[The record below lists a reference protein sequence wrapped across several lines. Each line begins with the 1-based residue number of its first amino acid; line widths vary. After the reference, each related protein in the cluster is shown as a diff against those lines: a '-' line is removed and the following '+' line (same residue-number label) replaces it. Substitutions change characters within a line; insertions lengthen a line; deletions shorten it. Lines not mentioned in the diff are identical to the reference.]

1 LNEIGIVKFLVD
13 ESAGIKVSRKLKQ
26 MNFDAISVIQFMK
39 GAGDEEI
46 IRKAIDENRVII
58 TNDKDFGWL
67 ASLYKPP
74 GIILLRLKDERAE
87 NKVRMISHIIKKYRE
102 AIPGSILVASEKK
115 IRIRRLE

>member
-1 LNEIGIVKFLVD
+1 VKFLVD
-13 ESAGIKVSRKLKQ
+13 ESAGIEVSRKLKQ
-26 MNFDAISVIQFMK
+26 MNLDAVSAIQFMK

-67 ASLYKPP
+67 ASFYKPP
-74 GIILLRLKDERAE
+74 GIILLRLRDERAE
-87 NKVRMISHIIKKYRE
+87 NKVKMVLHIIKKHRK

-115 IRIRRLE
+115 IRIRKLE

>member
-1 LNEIGIVKFLVD
+1 LSEIGIVKFLVD
-13 ESAGIKVSRKLKQ
+13 ESVGIAVSQKLKQ
-26 MNFDAISVIQFMK
+26 MNFDAVSVIQFMK

-46 IRKAIDENRVII
+46 MRKAIEENRVII

-67 ASLYKPP
+67 ASFYKPL

-87 NKVRMISHIIKKYRE
+87 NKVRMVSYIIKKYRE
-102 AIPGSILVASEKK
+102 VILGSILVASEKK